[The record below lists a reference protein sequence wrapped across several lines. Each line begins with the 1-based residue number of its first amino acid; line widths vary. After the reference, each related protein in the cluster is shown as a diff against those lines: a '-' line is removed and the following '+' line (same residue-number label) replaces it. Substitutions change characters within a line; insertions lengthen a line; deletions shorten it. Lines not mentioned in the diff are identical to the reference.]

1 MAFLDNSE
9 TLKESQT
16 LEFKEAAA
24 GLPDDIWESYSAFAN
39 TEGGEIVLGV
49 QENKTTHT
57 FSIVGVANPSELID
71 TFWSTVRSS
80 QKLLATSCFLTMSER
95 RPSKD
100 VLLS

>member
-39 TEGGEIVLGV
+39 TEGGEIVLGIH
-49 QENKTTHT
+49 ENKTAHT

-80 QKLLATSCFLTMSER
+80 QKSFQR
-95 RPSKD
+95 RPAS
-100 VLLS
+100 

>member
-39 TEGGEIVLGV
+39 TEGGEIVLEFTRTR
-49 QENKTTHT
+49 QPTL
-57 FSIVGVANPSELID
+57 F
-71 TFWSTVRSS
+71 R
-80 QKLLATSCFLTMSER
+80 LLASRIQASSSIHFGA
-95 RPSKD
+95 P
-100 VLLS
+100 

>member
-9 TLKESQT
+9 TLKESQA

-49 QENKTTHT
+49 
-57 FSIVGVANPSELID
+57 
-71 TFWSTVRSS
+71 R
-80 QKLLATSCFLTMSER
+80 LLASRIQASSSIHFGA
-95 RPSKD
+95 P
-100 VLLS
+100 